1 MKKKDAIEHI
11 ELNQLPG
18 DHLVSKMDYKAMS
31 SLCDQIRNEIISKTS
46 QFGGHLSSNLG
57 AVEAVVA
64 LHHCFDFSKDKLIFD
79 VGHQSY
85 AHKILSGRT
94 LDNLRHKG
102 GTAGFQKREESIYD
116 PYEAGHSST
125 AISAAEAFAI
135 ARDEKCQKFDIIAF
149 VGDASIVNGLSFEA
163 LNNLSTQ
170 PSKVIIVLNDN
181 DMSIARPSGGLGK
194 FFSRISTGSL
204 YNKMKRGY
212 RKVLTRT
219 RAGAK
224 LYSFSRAIKDG
235 IKRKII
241 PITLFDNLGFTYIG
255 TVDGHNIKALV
266 KAFERAKRSEK
277 SVIVHI
283 NTVKGKGYQFAEGDK
298 LGKWHG
304 VGPFDIETGKAK
316 GASNSISWSQYYAE
330 IIEKRLLEDPKS
342 YLVVASTQTGSKLN
356 EAMAQFPNQSIDMG
370 IAEEHAMT
378 FSGALA
384 LNGFHPI
391 ISLYSTF
398 LQRTYDEIH
407 HDCARMKTPV
417 TIIVDRAGLVG
428 GDGETHQ
435 GIYDVAMLSSIPDV
449 IVAMPSNKTIAEKV
463 FLESYNY
470 QGVTAIRYPKGNVGD
485 VEEDDLPFVPYRY
498 RVLNEDKKHD
508 IGVLVVG
515 PRMKEVKDELSKA
528 GLLDRCDLID
538 PVYLF
543 PIKSENIELLMKYK
557 HLLVYDAYSTETGF
571 ANAILA
577 ELFKRHYQGN
587 VLAKAVPNRFM
598 YLASEKEIEEDLGLR
613 PNQVIDA
620 FKATIE

>member
-1 MKKKDAIEHI
+1 MKKKDAIGHI

-18 DHLVSKMDYKAMS
+18 DHLVAKMDYAEMS
-31 SLCDQIRNEIISKTS
+31 SLCDALRKEIISKTS
-46 QFGGHLSSNLG
+46 EFGGHLSSNLG
-57 AVEAVVA
+57 VVEAVVA
-64 LHHCFDFSKDKLIFD
+64 LHHCFDFSKDRLIFD

-85 AHKILSGRT
+85 AHKLLSGRT

-102 GTAGFQKREESIYD
+102 GTAGFQKRDESIYD

-135 ARDEKCQKFDIIAF
+135 SRDERCQKFDVIAF

-163 LNNLSTQ
+163 LNNLATQ
-170 PSKVIIVLNDN
+170 KSKVIIVLNDN
-181 DMSIARPSGGLGK
+181 DMSIAAPSGGLGK

-277 SVIVHI
+277 SVIIHI
-283 NTVKGKGYQFAEGDK
+283 NTVKGKGYPFAEGDK
-298 LGKWHG
+298 QENWHG
-304 VGPFDIETGKAK
+304 VGPFDIETGKPK
-316 GASNSISWSQYYAE
+316 SASNSISWSQFYADM
-330 IIEKRLLEDPKS
+330 IEKRLLEDTKS

-391 ISLYSTF
+391 ISLYATF

-407 HDCARMKTPV
+407 HDCARMKAPV

-435 GIYDVAMLSSIPDV
+435 GIYDVAMLGSIPDV
-449 IVAMPSNKTIAEKV
+449 VVAMPSNQTMAKKV
-463 FLESYNY
+463 FDESYNY
-470 QGVTAIRYPKGNVGD
+470 QGVTAIRYPKGSVGE
-485 VEEDDLPFVPYRY
+485 VEEDDLPFEPYRY
-498 RVLNEDKKHD
+498 RILNQEDAHD

-515 PRMKEVKDELSKA
+515 PKMKQVKDALKEA
-528 GLLDRCDLID
+528 GLLDRTDLID

-543 PIKSENIELLMKYK
+543 PIKSDNIDLLMKYK
-557 HLLVYDAYSTETGF
+557 NLLIYDSYSTENGF
-571 ANAILA
+571 ANNVLA

-587 VLAKAVPNRFM
+587 AMAKAVPNRFM
-598 YLASEKEIEEDLGLR
+598 YLASEKELEADLGLS
-613 PNQVIDA
+613 PSQVIDCFA
-620 FKATIE
+620 KTLK